1 MSPVL
6 FFLMSQALVP
16 QAAAAPWPYGVPST
30 DPYTDGFPSADEREI
45 HLWTN
50 AVRIDPAGFEQDYP
64 CGMGSFSDNESTP
77 HDPLYLD
84 MGLAEAARYHSQD
97 MSDNSHFSHDSSDGT
112 SFGERVS
119 WFYTDSGMVGENIAW
134 NYSSNWAVM
143 IEGWMCSDGHRANI
157 MADYNELGVGT
168 VNEYDTQDFGAG
180 TIQTRSPI
188 AMGAHT
194 PVDALQ
200 DATFLADWL
209 DKAGPVSL
217 QVVIDGAS
225 LDLVQLYGTESR
237 GVYGIDTKLEVVDC
251 HEYFFQWE
259 DAAGD
264 SGTFPEE
271 GSYTWGSACADGI
284 GWIDSQIG
292 GGSGGGL
299 PGGGNYDAPDGL
311 GESDNPDLSD
321 PRLVGCSAAPSPAG
335 GLLALGGLVGLLG
348 LVQRRRR
355 QA

>member
-1 MSPVL
+1 MSPL
-6 FFLMSQALVP
+6 LLGLSLAIPAQAGS
-16 QAAAAPWPYGVPST
+16 APWPYGVPST

-45 HLWTN
+45 HMWTN
-50 AVRIDPAGFEQDYP
+50 AVRIDPEAFEQDYP
-64 CGMGSFSDNESTP
+64 CGMGSFSDSESSP

-134 NYSSNWAVM
+134 NYSSNWAVV

-157 MADYNELGVGT
+157 MADYNELGVGV

-180 TIQTRSPI
+180 DIPYWLPV

-209 DKAGPVSL
+209 DDTGPTSL
-217 QVVIDGAS
+217 QVVIDGS
-225 LDLVQLYGTESR
+225 GLDLELWVGTDSR
-237 GVYGIDTKLEVVDC
+237 GVYSVSTKLEAVEC
-251 HEYFFQWE
+251 HEYFFRWT
-259 DAAGD
+259 DAKGE
-264 SGTFPEE
+264 SGTFPEQ
-271 GSYTWGSACADGI
+271 GSYTWGSGCTDGI
-284 GWIDSQIG
+284 GWIETQG
-292 GGSGGGL
+292 GGGAGGGIGV
-299 PGGGNYDAPDGL
+299 PGGDTEPDGMFD
-311 GESDNPDLSD
+311 GDSPDLSD
-321 PRLVGCSAAPSPAG
+321 PRLVGCSANPTPSRG
-335 GLLALGGLVGLLG
+335 GLAVAVMALLGLALG
-348 LVQRRRR
+348 RRRR
-355 QA
+355 P